1 MDEYQNKGFAKWAVR
16 KFLKR
21 KKEEGSGQGDR

>member
-1 MDEYQNKGFAKWAVR
+1 MIILHTP

-21 KKEEGSGQGDR
+21 KKEEFFDYIPILKAKI